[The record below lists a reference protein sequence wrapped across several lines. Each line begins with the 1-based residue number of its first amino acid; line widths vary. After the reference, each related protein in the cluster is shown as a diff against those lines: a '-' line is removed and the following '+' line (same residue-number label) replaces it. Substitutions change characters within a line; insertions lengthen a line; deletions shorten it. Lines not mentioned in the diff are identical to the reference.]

1 MPKIQYKNK
10 RTYSVCEILKRE
22 AGLVQVRY
30 IPSGTRSWY
39 KKEDFEKRFKQI
51 K

>member
-10 RTYSVCEILKRE
+10 KTYTVCEILKRE
-22 AGLVQVRY
+22 AGLVRVQYV
-30 IPSGTRSWY
+30 PSGHRAWY
-39 KKEDFEKRFKQI
+39 KKEEFDKMFKQI